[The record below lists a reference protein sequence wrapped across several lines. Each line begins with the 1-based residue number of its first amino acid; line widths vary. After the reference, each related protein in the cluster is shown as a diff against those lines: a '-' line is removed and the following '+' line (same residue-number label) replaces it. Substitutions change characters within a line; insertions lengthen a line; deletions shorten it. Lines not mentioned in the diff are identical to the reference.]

1 MIFNATMPS
10 VDILVNGQKRK
21 IYGKNKDKIYL
32 NDGDNFQLKI
42 FNPLTTRI
50 GMQLKM
56 NSEVDASILVINP
69 GQSIVVDRFIG
80 TNKKMKFSTYV
91 VDKNNPLVKQA
102 ISENG
107 KLEITF
113 WNENVYYN
121 TITYTTPFGSTA
133 IPHLNLFGSY
143 TNVAQSGMANS
154 IDYNTN
160 FNITSGSWIDEQ
172 SLCIGDQSSNTAKLS
187 ETGRIEKGEKSNQH
201 FSQTHFQAG
210 TIICNYIFKLLP
222 FSEKKVEAT
231 QPQQV
236 FNPYLINT
244 NSYIKSVG
252 RDYCPNTKC
261 NYRIRKNN
269 WTFCP
274 LCGTKIN

>member
-1 MIFNATMPS
+1 MTFNSTMPT

-21 IYGKNKDKIYL
+21 VYGKNKDKIYL
-32 NDGDNFQLKI
+32 NDGDNFQLRV

-56 NSEVDASILVINP
+56 NSITDTSILVINP
-69 GQSIVVDRFIG
+69 GQSVIVDRFIE

-91 VDKNNPLVKQA
+91 VDKNNPLVKNA

-113 WNENVYYN
+113 WNEY
-121 TITYTTPFGSTA
+121 I
-133 IPHLNLFGSY
+133 
-143 TNVAQSGMANS
+143 
-154 IDYNTN
+154 N
-160 FNITSGSWIDEQ
+160 FNLNTYAIYSYPNYNNYINGTTLTTSLME
-172 SLCIGDQSSNTAKLS
+172 SNFCSMAGIPSNNDLHIKGNLRVDGEIINEKLR

-201 FSQTHFQAG
+201 FSQTHFQTG

-222 FSEKKVEAT
+222 FSEKKADPPV
-231 QPQQV
+231 PIN
-236 FNPYLINT
+236 NPYLINT
-244 NSYIKSVG
+244 NSYVKSVG
-252 RDYCPNTKC
+252 RDYCSNTRC

-274 LCGTKIN
+274 LCGTKLD